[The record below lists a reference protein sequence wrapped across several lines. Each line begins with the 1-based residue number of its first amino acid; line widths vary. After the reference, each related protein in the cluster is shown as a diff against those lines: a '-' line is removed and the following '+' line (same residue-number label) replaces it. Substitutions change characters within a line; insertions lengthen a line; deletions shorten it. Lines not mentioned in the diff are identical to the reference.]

1 MAKYR
6 PIHVSYWQDGF
17 ILTLPPEEKYFYL
30 YLMTNSKTTQC
41 GIFELP
47 LRVIEMETGLSAD
60 RIFELIHKFIDYKK
74 IQYNEETRE
83 IFLLNWIKHNSIKS
97 PKIIACC
104 AKELETVKHIPFIQ
118 EFGRLCVRYG
128 YPIDTLS
135 ILSKTGFDMY
145 GEEQEQKR
153 EEKQQQ
159 EQPEKPVVVVFHNP
173 FKLFESEGF
182 GTLSQTISDDLGELI
197 DDYGERWVVEAM
209 KVAVRRGKR
218 SLSFVNGVLKNWRA
232 DGISQ
237 PWEEKDKPVP
247 PKMTEE
253 ERLRMERERPNERP
267 IVNL

>member
-60 RIFELIHKFIDYKK
+60 RIFELIHKFIGYKK

-135 ILSKTGFDMY
+135 ILRKTGLDVY
-145 GEEQEQKR
+145 GEEQKQEEEEQQ
-153 EEKQQQ
+153 EEEEEQQQ
-159 EQPEKPVVVVFHNP
+159 EQTGKPVVVVFHDP
-173 FKLFESEGF
+173 FKIYESEGF
-182 GTLSQTISDDLGELI
+182 GTISSVTMQDLQDMI
-197 DDYGERWVVEAM
+197 KTYGERWVVEAM
-209 KVAVRRGKR
+209 KVAVRSGKR
-218 SLSFVNGVLKNWRA
+218 NLRYVIGTLKNWKA
-232 DGISQ
+232 GGIDQ
-237 PWEEKDKPVP
+237 PWVEKDKPTGNESP
-247 PKMTEE
+247 P
-253 ERLRMERERPNERP
+253 EREVELYLRPSS
-267 IVNL
+267 